1 MNIFP
6 AIDIKDGKVVRL
18 TRGDYNAVTVYSS
31 DAAEVARS
39 FLASGATFLH
49 VVDLDGAKDGALSN
63 FDTVREILS
72 VGGLFVEIG
81 GGIRDEARIRR
92 YLDLGVS
99 RVILGTAALR
109 DPEFLRAMLA
119 AYGEKIAV
127 GVDARDGKVAVEG
140 WLTDTGVDSVGF
152 CRQVRDMGAKTVIY
166 TDISRDGGLQGANL
180 PVYEQL
186 CAIDGLR
193 IIASGGISYPQEI
206 DRLRQTGVY
215 GAIVGKALYAG
226 ALELEDLL
234 RRARQGGE
242 P

>member
-39 FLASGATFLH
+39 FLASGAKFLH

-166 TDISRDGGLQGANL
+166 TDIAKDGAMGGTNLEIYRTLVSIEGLEI
-180 PVYEQL
+180 V
-186 CAIDGLR
+186 
-193 IIASGGISYPQEI
+193 ASGGVSSEADITA
-206 DRLRQTGVY
+206 LRETGVSA
-215 GAIVGKALYAG
+215 AIVGKAIYAG
-226 ALELEDLL
+226 ALDLS
-234 RRARQGGE
+234 RAIKLAEGAAV
-242 P
+242 

>member
-39 FLASGATFLH
+39 FLAAGAKFLH

-63 FDTVREILS
+63 FDTVQEILS
-72 VGGLFVEIG
+72 IGGLFVEIG

-119 AYGEKIAV
+119 EKIAV

-140 WLTDTGVDSVGF
+140 WLTDTGVESVGF

-166 TDISRDGGLQGANL
+166 TDIAKDGAMGGTNLEIYRTLVSIEGLEI
-180 PVYEQL
+180 V
-186 CAIDGLR
+186 
-193 IIASGGISYPQEI
+193 ASGGVSSEEDITA
-206 DRLRQTGVY
+206 LRETGVSA
-215 GAIVGKALYAG
+215 AIVGKAIYAG
-226 ALELEDLL
+226 ALDLS
-234 RRARQGGE
+234 RAIKLAEGAAV
-242 P
+242 